1 MKINEINYE
10 GDCECNSEPCI
21 DVFLDIGVS
30 IFERNIKIICEHN
43 TPMYC
48 ELIKDDTEYN
58 KFQKKYLDN
67 DYFHTDLSNDIFEDI
82 GMYLMER
89 NVSISLE
96 NKYKQTMNNVLAE
109 LTFLTSKYDCNNL
122 VNDETEN
129 INNLNKINSCGS
141 ITNFYISSEEPD
153 VSGDDY
159 NSTKYSDSE
168 EILFPGLNEM

>member
-10 GDCECNSEPCI
+10 GDCECNSEHCV
-21 DVFLDIGVS
+21 DVFLDIGIS

-48 ELIKDDTEYN
+48 EFINTDNEYN
-58 KFQKKYLDN
+58 KLQKKNLDN
-67 DYFHTDLSNDIFEDI
+67 DYSHIILSNDIFEDI

-89 NVSISLE
+89 NISVSLE
-96 NKYKQTMNNVLAE
+96 NKYKQKMNNVFNE
-109 LTFLTSKYDCNNL
+109 LKNLTTKYDDNNL
-122 VNDETEN
+122 LDDECQV

-153 VSGDDY
+153 ISSDDY

-168 EILFPGLNEM
+168 EILFPGLNEI

>member
-48 ELIKDDTEYN
+48 ELITDDNEYN
-58 KFQKKYLDN
+58 KIQKKNVDN

-82 GMYLMER
+82 GMYLMDR

-96 NKYKQTMNNVLAE
+96 NKYKQTMNNVLDE
-109 LTFLTSKYDCNNL
+109 LKFLSAKYDCNNL
-122 VNDETEN
+122 VNDEN
-129 INNLNKINSCGS
+129 KSINKINSYGS
-141 ITNFYISSEEPD
+141 MTNFYISSEEPD

>member
-10 GDCECNSEPCI
+10 GDCECNSEPCVE
-21 DVFLDIGVS
+21 VFLDIGIS

-48 ELIKDDTEYN
+48 EFITTDNEYN
-58 KFQKKYLDN
+58 KLKKNLDN
-67 DYFHTDLSNDIFEDI
+67 DYSHIILSNDIFEDI

-89 NVSISLE
+89 NISVSLE
-96 NKYKQTMNNVLAE
+96 NKYKQKMNNVFDE
-109 LTFLTSKYDCNNL
+109 LKNLTTKYNDNNL
-122 VNDETEN
+122 LYDESQS

-141 ITNFYISSEEPD
+141 MTNFYISSEEPD
-153 VSGDDY
+153 ISSDDY

-168 EILFPGLNEM
+168 EILFPGLNEI